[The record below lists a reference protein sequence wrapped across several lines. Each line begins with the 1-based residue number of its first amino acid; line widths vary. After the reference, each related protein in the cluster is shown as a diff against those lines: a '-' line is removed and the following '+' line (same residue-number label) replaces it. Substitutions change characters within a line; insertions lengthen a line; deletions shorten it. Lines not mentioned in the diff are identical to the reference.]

1 MNMRHSTAA
10 LLLLLPVAGASAQ
23 STEAAR
29 YVNPQGIEVIQARR
43 PPSAE
48 ESRPAP
54 AKQSVVVK
62 TAPGSSPAA
71 PGAAAAS
78 GKMQVTAQ
86 EQRSR
91 DEDRLAI
98 LNAELAT
105 ESKAL
110 ETKLRILATPAMQ
123 GKLSPDDLKRLQET
137 AVDHEKNIRSLNAEI
152 GRVKLAR

>member
-1 MNMRHSTAA
+1 MKLSTIYVGTLLALAA
-10 LLLLLPVAGASAQ
+10 GGACCQ
-23 STEAAR
+23 TTDAAR
-29 YVNPQGIEVIQARR
+29 YLNPQGIEVIQPRR
-43 PPSAE
+43 QVAVDDAHPRVEKPGG
-48 ESRPAP
+48 
-54 AKQSVVVK
+54 VVK
-62 TAPGSSPAA
+62 ATP
-71 PGAAAAS
+71 AAAAS
-78 GKMQVTAQ
+78 AAASAGGKMQVTAQ